1 MADID
6 ALVKQLG
13 QLTVVEAGQLA
24 KQLEKEWDLD
34 LDALTSGAGA
44 PAAAP
49 VDAGQ
54 TEFNVLLTG
63 YADDKKIAVLKAIK
77 TIKDIGLM
85 DAKKFVEGDLPAAVV
100 EEVDKEKAE
109 KFKKDIEDAG
119 GQVQLK

>member
-100 EEVDKEKAE
+100 EEVDKE
-109 KFKKDIEDAG
+109 
-119 GQVQLK
+119 